1 MKVCQSE
8 FREQMVTASDVSLHV
23 KFNFE
28 VKKKSSSVVS
38 CNTRYVLCFSVW
50 CTLHEAFLSHTEQ
63 PLFMLLFSFL
73 SSFEGVATFFPLS
86 SLDVIQISNKLK
98 KKGKARL

>member
-86 SLDVIQISNKLK
+86 SLDVIQISNK
-98 KKGKARL
+98 KGKARL